1 MSQADLERLFGL
13 RGKVALV
20 TGASSGLGKEFARGL
35 AMAGADV
42 AVAARRLERLRA
54 TAAELAEFGV
64 RTHAVRA
71 DLSCADQIEA
81 TVQEVRET
89 LGPVDILV
97 NNAGIAPVGRAERH
111 DLEKWQQTLDVN
123 LTAVF
128 LCCQQVG
135 RQMIERGEGGRI
147 INISSVLGEG
157 ANSVHRTV
165 GYAATKG
172 AVTNLTRQLAVE
184 WAPHGITVNA
194 LAPSWFPTEM
204 ITDPRLGPRERRPA
218 GAHGAVDAPGP
229 AGQGRRAARRRHLPR
244 LALRVLRY
252 RHRAARGRRLAGLVA
267 ARTGVKGWRRR
278 PLPRSCSLRAMR
290 DEGL

>member
-1 MSQADLERLFGL
+1 M
-13 RGKVALV
+13 ALV

-42 AVAARRLERLRA
+42 AIVARRLERLQA
-54 TAAELAEFGV
+54 VAAELETCGV
-64 RTHAVRA
+64 RAHVVQA
-71 DLSCADQIEA
+71 DLQHEAQIEA
-81 TVQEVRET
+81 AVQDVHDT
-89 LGPVDILV
+89 LGPIDILV

-111 DLEKWQQTLDVN
+111 SLEKWQQTLDVN

-128 LCCQQVG
+128 LCCQHVG
-135 RQMIERGEGGRI
+135 RRMIERGEGGRI

-204 ITDPRLGPRERRPA
+204 ITDPRLGRVNDEQRVRMEHFTPLGRLGREGELL
-218 GAHGAVDAPGP
+218 GAIIYLASPSASYVTGAVLHVDG
-229 AGQGRRAARRRHLPR
+229 
-244 LALRVLRY
+244 
-252 RHRAARGRRLAGLVA
+252 
-267 ARTGVKGWRRR
+267 GWR
-278 PLPRSCSLRAMR
+278 AW
-290 DEGL
+290 